1 MKAVLGIL
9 LAFIM
14 VLGMASPAFGMASS
28 LSPTGH
34 TAKSL
39 TGPPVAWSV
48 STADDANSPAWR
60 TSTDIDSSD
69 HPHISYYTWGG
80 SLMYTY
86 WTGSTWD
93 KTQIASGLKGAN
105 GPYPAE
111 SIGVHMRTSLKL
123 DGSNNPHISFAN
135 YADPNNGTLGY
146 AFGNGS
152 SFSLETADNIS
163 QTGWF
168 SSLALNTSGTPYIS
182 YYDYGNQDLKIA
194 HRVSSD
200 NWTSQTI
207 DSTGDV
213 GKWTSIAIGSNNVI
227 HVAYFDKTN
236 NKIKYARYDGS
247 WTISDVT
254 TASQAGD
261 MACSIALD
269 SGNNPH
275 IAYYSAISTL
285 RYASL
290 SGTWSS
296 EVITGIDGT
305 VDTGWWS
312 SLAMDGANNPHVA
325 CFQYG
330 SDNGNNYNL
339 VYATKSGGNWS
350 TYDLEN
356 AGDVGSNTSLALDS
370 QGHTFIAHQNNT
382 VHTLEVVTDAWPAV
396 TSDVATNVTT
406 GGATLNGHL
415 ASLGIASTATVSFEY
430 GTSTSYGTPAAGTPS
445 SLTSAGDFH
454 AALTGLA
461 AGQTYHYRAKA
472 ASAGYPNVYGVDE
485 SFTVGTQSPQVSTTG
500 SSEVTNVTAT
510 LTGNLD
516 SKGSAASVVVY
527 FDYGLDTNYGSTSSN
542 QSVSTNGP
550 FSIQITGL
558 TSGLTYHFRA
568 RADGGLS
575 GTATGTDMSFPTKTG
590 PTVSTGAPTNVLTT
604 SVTLNGNLTFV
615 GTTPPASLSFE
626 YGTSTSYGNTVPATP
641 ASTSSPTTFSAAI
654 TNLTPGA
661 TYHYRAVA
669 NGGLSG
675 YGYGNDEQFNALVPP
690 SVVTN
695 SATSVTN
702 TSLTLN
708 GTLTN
713 MGSGTS
719 SVIVS
724 FEYGLADTSQTPGTP
739 ITAVESPLTGT
750 GVFHADISGLS
761 PATTYHFRAV
771 ANGGVNGIT
780 RGSDVTIATGSV
792 PPTVSTIGSS
802 TVTNNSALVSGNLT
816 AIGTAPGISLSF
828 EYGLTTSYGASI
840 SATPASSSAPASF
853 TATISGLTS
862 GTLYHFRTKADGGA
876 HGASYGSDMTF
887 TTEVPPTAST
897 AHASNI
903 LTNSATL
910 NGTLETRGSG
920 TVVNVSFDYG
930 TASGQYTSSTTPQ
943 AMPGTGPYNVSV
955 TGLTPG
961 QTYYFRAKVE
971 GSKNGVSCGTGY
983 GLEDNFTTVSVPPTV
998 ITFGSGS
1005 ITGSSAVVSGNV
1017 TAMGTA
1023 STVAL
1028 SFEYGLTTGYGSS
1041 VAANPTSSP
1050 SAASFTATI
1059 TGLAAGTTYH
1069 FRAKADGGLSGIGVG
1084 GDMTFTTKTPPVVTT
1099 VSVTGVGSYSATLNG
1114 NIGSLGLSSPP
1125 VDASFEYGMS
1135 NTYGSATS
1143 TVSMPGTGAFNV
1155 TINGLNPGTT
1165 YHFRARAYGGN
1176 EGYGYGD
1183 DIAFTTIPVYTGGG
1197 GGSIGGGGGGAVT
1210 GPGVTS
1216 LNPYINSLGL
1226 FNLAAIIK
1234 SEDGLLQL
1242 SIDKGVLANTAE
1254 NSALTS
1260 IKIIPLET
1268 TPAAPAGYYLLGKV
1282 YEVTPAGATFNP
1294 AISLTISY
1302 DASKISDNIDIDNL
1316 TLAVYNTAKSQW
1328 DIIQSVV
1335 NKTDHS
1341 VTASISHF
1349 SQYVILGKNLPPPTV
1364 VPTKEPAK
1372 FVVSSVTSS
1381 AATVESGKEVTI
1393 NVIVSNSGG
1402 TTGDYQVI
1410 LKINGT
1416 TEASKTVT
1424 VNPGESLT
1432 VPFSV
1437 VKTTPGKYTV
1447 DVNGTSTSF
1456 TVENPVPTTTAT
1468 TTPVIT
1474 TSAPNTNGTSSF
1486 VIVFIILGVVV
1497 LAAIIFVIT
1506 QFVRRNKAK

>member
-9 LAFIM
+9 LAFVMI
-14 VLGMASPAFGMASS
+14 LGMASPAFGMASS

-34 TAKSL
+34 NAKAIS
-39 TGPPVAWSV
+39 GPPVAWSV

-86 WTGSTWD
+86 WTGSSWD
-93 KTQIASGLKGAN
+93 TTQIATGLKGAN

-123 DGSNNPHISFAN
+123 DSSNNPHISFAN
-135 YADPNNGTLGY
+135 YADPDDGTLGY
-146 AFGNGS
+146 AFGDGS
-152 SFSLETADNIS
+152 SFSLETADNTS
-163 QTGWF
+163 KTGWF
-168 SSLALNTSGTPYIS
+168 ASLALNTSGVPYIS

-194 HRVSSD
+194 HRVGSD

-213 GKWTSIAIGSNNVI
+213 GRWTSIAIGSNNVI
-227 HVAYFDKTN
+227 QVAYFDKTN

-269 SGNNPH
+269 SGNNPR

-285 RYASL
+285 KYASL
-290 SGTWSS
+290 SGSWSS

-312 SLAMDGANNPHVA
+312 SLAIDSANNPHVA

-330 SDNGNNYNL
+330 SDGGNNYNL
-339 VYATKSGGNWS
+339 VYASKSGGNWS
-350 TYDLEN
+350 TYDLES

-415 ASLGIASTATVSFEY
+415 ASLGIATTATVSFEY
-430 GTSTSYGTPAAGTPS
+430 GTSTSYGTPVTGTPS

-454 AALTGLA
+454 AALTGLV

-472 ASAGYPNVYGVDE
+472 ASAGYPDVYGSDQ
-485 SFTVGTQSPQVSTTG
+485 SFTVGTQAPQVSTTG
-500 SSEVTNVTAT
+500 SSDVTNVTAT

-527 FDYGLDTNYGSTSSN
+527 FEYGLDTNYGSTSSN
-542 QSVSTNGP
+542 QSVSATGP
-550 FSIQITGL
+550 FNIQISGL
-558 TSGLTYHFRA
+558 TSGVTYHFRA

-575 GTATGTDMSFPTKTG
+575 GSATGTDMSFPTKTG
-590 PTVSTGAPTNVLTT
+590 PTVSTEAPTNVLTT

-626 YGTSTSYGNTVPATP
+626 YGTSTSYGNTAPATP

-654 TNLTPGA
+654 INLTPGA

-675 YGYGNDEQFNALVPP
+675 MGYGNDVQFNALVPP
-690 SVVTN
+690 SVTTN

-750 GVFHADISGLS
+750 GVFHADISGLT

-771 ANGGVNGIT
+771 ANGGINGIT
-780 RGSDVTIATGSV
+780 RGSDVTITTGSV
-792 PPTVSTIGSS
+792 PPTVSTLGSS
-802 TVTNNSALVSGNLT
+802 TVTNSTALVSGNLT

-828 EYGLTTSYGASI
+828 EYGLTTSYGASVT
-840 SATPASSSAPASF
+840 ATPASSSAPASF
-853 TATISGLTS
+853 TATISGLTP
-862 GTLYHFRTKADGGA
+862 GTLYHFRAKADGGA

-910 NGTLETRGSG
+910 NGNLETRGSG
-920 TVVNVSFDYG
+920 TVVSVSFEYG
-930 TASGQYTSSTTPQ
+930 TASGQYTNSTTPQ
-943 AMPGTGPYNVSV
+943 AMPGTGTYNASV

-961 QTYYFRAKVE
+961 QTYFFRAKVE
-971 GSKNGVSCGTGY
+971 GTKDGVSCGTGY
-983 GLEDNFTTVSVPPTV
+983 GSEDSFTTVSVPPTV
-998 ITFGSGS
+998 STFGSGS

-1017 TAMGTA
+1017 TVMGTA
-1023 STVAL
+1023 STVTL
-1028 SFEYGLTTGYGSS
+1028 LFEYGTTTNYGSS
-1041 VAANPTSSP
+1041 VAATPASSTTL
-1050 SAASFTATI
+1050 ASFTATI
-1059 TGLAAGTTYH
+1059 TGLAPGTTYH
-1069 FRAKADGGLSGIGVG
+1069 FRAKADGGLSGIGAG

-1099 VSVTGVGSYSATLNG
+1099 SAATSISSYSVILGG
-1114 NIGSLGLSSPP
+1114 NITSLGLSTPP
-1125 VDASFEYGMS
+1125 ISASFEYGL
-1135 NTYGSATS
+1135 NTSYGSVTS
-1143 TVSMPGTGAFNV
+1143 TVPMPGTGVFSITV
-1155 TINGLNPGTT
+1155 SSGLAPGVT
-1165 YHFRARAYGGN
+1165 YHFRAVVDGGVQ
-1176 EGYGYGD
+1176 GYGYGSD
-1183 DIAFTTIPVYTGGG
+1183 QVFTTVPLVTSGGG
-1197 GGSIGGGGGGAVT
+1197 GYVGGGGTVT

-1216 LNPYINSLGL
+1216 LGPYINSQGL
-1226 FNLAAIIK
+1226 FNLSTVIK
-1234 SEDGLLQL
+1234 SEDGLLQI
-1242 SIDKGVLANTAE
+1242 SIDKGVIAHTSEDAT
-1254 NSALTS
+1254 LTS
-1260 IKIIPLET
+1260 IKIVPLDNSF
-1268 TPAAPAGYYLLGKV
+1268 AAPADYQLVSLV

-1335 NKTDHS
+1335 NKTDHT
-1341 VTASISHF
+1341 VTASIIHF
-1349 SQYVILGKNLPPPTV
+1349 SQYVILGKNTPPPTV

-1372 FVVSSVTSS
+1372 FAVSSVTSS
-1381 AATVESGKEVTI
+1381 VATVESGKEVTI
-1393 NVIVSNSGG
+1393 SATVSNSGG
-1402 TTGDYQVI
+1402 MAGDYQVI

-1416 TEASKTVT
+1416 TEAGKTVT
-1424 VNPGESLT
+1424 LNPGESLT
-1432 VPFSV
+1432 VPFNV

-1447 DVNGTSTSF
+1447 DVNGTSASF

-1474 TSAPNTNGTSSF
+1474 TSPPNTNGTSSF

-1497 LAAIIFVIT
+1497 LAAIIFVIA
-1506 QFVRRNKAK
+1506 QFVRRNKTK